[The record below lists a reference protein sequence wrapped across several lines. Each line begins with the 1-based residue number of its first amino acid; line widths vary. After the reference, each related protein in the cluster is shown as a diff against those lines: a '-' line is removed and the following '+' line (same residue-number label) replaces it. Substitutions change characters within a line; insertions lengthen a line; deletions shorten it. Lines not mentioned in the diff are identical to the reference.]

1 MVKIVNSKLIGIYI
15 YSGQFFVRTFF
26 CEETMAVNGLPSG
39 KLTQLWKD
47 PPSLMGKLT
56 LNGPNSYVNFQRVV
70 SILYR

>member
-1 MVKIVNSKLIGIYI
+1 
-15 YSGQFFVRTFF
+15 
-26 CEETMAVNGLPSG
+26 MAVNGLPSG